1 MNAEGNNLYEENNHN
16 NYLNSKIGN
25 ENNIYFNVQNDESEI
40 SSSNITNC
48 TINKGN
54 DQSLNDRKE
63 FTEPIKLLNEELN
76 NLMIKDDE
84 KISFNK
90 NINSVDAIKE
100 NSKEKKND
108 HNNHL
113 KSKIV
118 NENAININE
127 QFDNYQNSDSYENI
141 SLNKIKPHENFSINK
156 ENVQS
161 LNIRKEINSEPIKLL
176 NEELNN
182 LMIKD
187 DEKISFIKNFD
198 SVNVII
204 EYKDKEEKY
213 ECLIFP
219 PNDYNEVDDLINEIK
234 ENVNDIKL
242 INKDDIF
249 HFQYKSINKILRTKD
264 KIDYKKYVQI
274 KKENEKLKKK
284 AKEDNEKINNLIN
297 YINMEQ
303 EDKKKENKNK
313 KLETQMISQNLNSMI
328 KMKESKNIDKKIN
341 YLTQF
346 PSGKIIIAAND
357 KIIIYSIDFNEIIET
372 LNNENQKLFYYISVK
387 DDNNILT
394 YSKGKDN
401 KEYIITWKRNIKK
414 SNNFLFIKNKNK
426 NLVQDD
432 VKKMEKKLDDKE
444 NKFISDEIIIND
456 KNDNIIFI
464 SYLSNG
470 DFISC
475 SKNKNYDEALDKIK
489 IWKSNKEENHPGIES
504 LIVLENNKKIFSVG
518 GNQII
523 LWDLSL
529 KFLKRMSIENNG
541 EFIKILNENKFI
553 VNERNI
559 KLNIYDIDSFQL
571 NFSITLNMNKD
582 PLTDMIILREI
593 KAILIINND
602 SKKIKVYTYDD
613 NSKQC
618 KENEI
623 EIKNKGNFKLYKL
636 KNNEFLLYDKNK
648 NYIEIW
654 NY

>member
-118 NENAININE
+118 NENAVDINE
-127 QFDNYQNSDSYENI
+127 QFDNYQNSDSYENV
-141 SLNKIKPHENFSINK
+141 SLNKTNFSINK
-156 ENVQS
+156 ENDQS
-161 LNIRKEINSEPIKLL
+161 LNNRKEINSEPIKLL

-182 LMIKD
+182 LFIKD

-328 KMKESKNIDKKIN
+328 KMKESENIDKKIN

-432 VKKMEKKLDDKE
+432 VKKMEKKFDDKE

-613 NSKQC
+613 NSKQY